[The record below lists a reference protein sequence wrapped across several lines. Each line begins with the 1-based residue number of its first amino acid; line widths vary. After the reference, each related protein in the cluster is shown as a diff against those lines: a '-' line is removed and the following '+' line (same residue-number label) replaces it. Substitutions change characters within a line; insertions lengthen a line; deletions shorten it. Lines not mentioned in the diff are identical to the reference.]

1 MSAMNDP
8 RLHSPA
14 AERNREP
21 ILRELQRVL
30 PPEGGTLLEVAS
42 GSGQHAAA
50 MSAAL
55 PRWRWLPSDA
65 DARVLPS
72 IAAWC
77 ADRPNVA
84 PPLHLDVT
92 AEPWAGVPPALDA
105 LYCANMVHIAP
116 WDCALALLRGA
127 GRHLRPGA
135 PLLLYGPFVQDGVP
149 TAASNLAFDADLRAR
164 DPAWGLRR
172 LADVADAAREAG
184 LRFQEKVDMPANNL
198 LLVFVRAAE
207 PAD

>member
-1 MSAMNDP
+1 MNDA
-8 RLHSPA
+8 RLHSAA

-21 ILRELQRVL
+21 ILRELQRLL
-30 PPEGGTLLEVAS
+30 PSEGGTLLEVAS
-42 GSGQHAAA
+42 GSGQHAAW

-55 PRWRWLPSDA
+55 PHWRWLPSDA

-77 ADRPNVA
+77 ANQPNVLA
-84 PPLHLDVT
+84 PLHLDVA
-92 AEPWAGVPPALDA
+92 AETWAGVPPALDA
-105 LYCANMVHIAP
+105 LYCANLLHIAP
-116 WDCALALLRGA
+116 WQDGLALLRGA

-164 DPAWGLRR
+164 NPAWGLRR
-172 LADVADAAREAG
+172 LADVSDAAREAG
-184 LRFQEKVDMPANNL
+184 LRFQEQLALPANNL
-198 LLVFVRAAE
+198 LLVFMRAAD
-207 PAD
+207 PAG